1 MIKFENETGTQYI
14 IQRHERFNVN
24 RLVPGDVLVLR
35 RNPHQAMN
43 SDFYFILR
51 PDAVFVMRHNGLSC
65 PDWLLPKLVR
75 AYKHQLEVR
84 LDALQQAK
92 YRIGDKV
99 RVRFSKGDYT
109 VKNLF
114 RDRGGQFT
122 YILYK
127 KGCTGLLRRRVSEG
141 RLSATAQLLHSN
153 AV

>member
-1 MIKFENETGTQYI
+1 MIKLENETGTHYI
-14 IQRHERFNVN
+14 IQRHERFNIDQ
-24 RLVPGDVLVLR
+24 LVPGDVLILR
-35 RNPHQAMN
+35 RNPRRAMN

-51 PDAVFVMRHNGLSC
+51 HDAVFVMRRNGLSC

-75 AYKHQLEVR
+75 TYKQQLENR
-84 LDALQQAK
+84 LDALRQAK

-99 RVRFSKGDYT
+99 RVGRSKGEYT

-114 RDRGGQFT
+114 RGRDGQFT

-127 KGCTGLLRRRVSEG
+127 KGLLRRRVSEG
-141 RLSATAQLLHSN
+141 RLSASAQLLRGD